1 MVESSLNLCRRA
13 SLSPRR
19 AILPRVAFCRAAVC
33 RLILPR
39 PALRGLALRGLQCTA
54 AAALFAGITAVAIAL
69 ARAAPAGA
77 AEPPTLPAARALFLD
92 LRAAR
97 KAGDRPRAQRLRA
110 RLDGYPLA
118 PYADY
123 EQLMARLY
131 NTSGAAARRF
141 VEAHTRSPLGVR
153 FLGHYLDAAGRG
165 RRWGDYLSAATRE
178 PNAEKLRCY
187 YARAKRGR
195 GQEGE
200 AWRLAE
206 RLFLSPTSVHDAC
219 DPLFELWRARGGL
232 RDELVW
238 ERARLAF
245 AARQGGLLR
254 YIASL
259 APADPAL
266 EALKRVYREP
276 QRALKLA
283 VALDPP
289 RRAEV
294 LALGLERLA
303 RYDPAR
309 ALRHYQSLS
318 AEVLRDEQHAR
329 VAAAIARGGI
339 VQREERVRDWV
350 DARLARWGDD
360 RLIALRLRWA
370 LAESDWAAIAAHV
383 PALSAASRR
392 EGVWRYWRARALEA
406 RGEAGAARALWAELA
421 TERSYY
427 GFLSADRL
435 GQPYVYRERAP
446 RSPLAHLP
454 DKPSE
459 KPPSEKPPSEKVLSN
474 KAPSEKPPSEKPPSE
489 KVPSNKAPSG
499 KPPSEKSPS
508 EKVPSNKAPS
518 GKASPDKAPSEK
530 TPSEK
535 ALSEKDPPEK
545 SSPDKALFNESPG
558 ESPDKPPADAS
569 LPPWARAMLRRVREL
584 YAIDE
589 PSLAQSEWTHAL
601 PRLGAQQQ
609 FELGR
614 IAAAQGWYRL
624 AIDAANA
631 GRHWDALELRFPL
644 AFAAEFQRRAESQ
657 AVPAG
662 ELMAIAR
669 RESAF
674 SPVVRSPA
682 GARGLMQL
690 MPSTGRALARRQ
702 GRRFNARDLYSV
714 PHNLDLGSAYYRH
727 LLDRFDGCRPLALAA
742 YNAGPSRVRRWL
754 GRDRP
759 LDIWIETI
767 PYPGTRD
774 YVKAVLAYSVVFE
787 HRLGRRAALFTERE
801 RRARR

>member
-1 MVESSLNLCRRA
+1 M
-13 SLSPRR
+13 
-19 AILPRVAFCRAAVC
+19 
-33 RLILPR
+33 
-39 PALRGLALRGLQCTA
+39 RGLAFRGRECTA
-54 AAALFAGITAVAIAL
+54 AAALFAATAAVAVAL

-195 GQEGE
+195 GQQEE

-259 APADPAL
+259 AAADPAL

-276 QRALKLA
+276 RRALKLA
-283 VALDPP
+283 AALDPP

-318 AEVLRDEQHAR
+318 AGVLRDEQHAR

-339 VQREERVRDWV
+339 VQREERVRDWA
-350 DARLARWGDD
+350 DARLAQWGDD
-360 RLIALRLRWA
+360 RLTALRLRWA
-370 LAESDWAAIAAHV
+370 LAEADWPAIAAHV

-421 TERSYY
+421 AERSYY

-435 GQPYVYRERAP
+435 GQPYAYRERAP

-454 DKPSE
+454 
-459 KPPSEKPPSEKVLSN
+459 
-474 KAPSEKPPSEKPPSE
+474 
-489 KVPSNKAPSG
+489 
-499 KPPSEKSPS
+499 
-508 EKVPSNKAPS
+508 
-518 GKASPDKAPSEK
+518 
-530 TPSEK
+530 
-535 ALSEKDPPEK
+535 
-545 SSPDKALFNESPG
+545 G
-558 ESPDKPPADAS
+558 EPPDKPPGDAS
-569 LPPWARAMLRRVREL
+569 LPPWARAMLRRVQEL

-644 AFAAEFQRRAESQ
+644 AFAAEFQRRAQSQ
-657 AVPAG
+657 AVPTG

-727 LLDRFDGCRPLALAA
+727 LLDRFDEYRPLALAA

-767 PYPGTRD
+767 PYPDTRD
-774 YVKAVLAYSVVFE
+774 YVKAVLVYSVVFE
-787 HRLGRRAALFTERE
+787 HRLGRRAELLTERE
-801 RRARR
+801 RRARL

>member
-13 SLSPRR
+13 SLRPPRR
-19 AILPRVAFCRAAVC
+19 AILRCVAFCLAAFC
-33 RLILPR
+33 GLILPR
-39 PALRGLALRGLQCTA
+39 PAWRGPVLRGLQCTA
-54 AAALFAGITAVAIAL
+54 AAALFAATAAV
-69 ARAAPAGA
+69 APAGA
-77 AEPPTLPAARALFLD
+77 AAPPTLPAARALFLD

-141 VEAHTRSPLGVR
+141 VEAHTRSPLGLR

-219 DPLFELWRARGGL
+219 DPLFALWRARGGL
-232 RDELVW
+232 RDELIW

-259 APADPAL
+259 AAADPAL

-276 QRALKLA
+276 QRALQLA

-339 VQREERVRDWV
+339 VQREERLRDWV
-350 DARLARWGDD
+350 DARLAQWGDD

-370 LAESDWAAIAAHV
+370 LAEADWAAIAAHV

-421 TERSYY
+421 AERSYY

-446 RSPLAHLP
+446 RAPLAHLP

-459 KPPSEKPPSEKVLSN
+459 K
-474 KAPSEKPPSEKPPSE
+474 APSEKAPSD
-489 KVPSNKAPSG
+489 KAP
-499 KPPSEKSPS
+499 PEKSP
-508 EKVPSNKAPS
+508 
-518 GKASPDKAPSEK
+518 PDKAPPEK
-530 TPSEK
+530 SPPD
-535 ALSEKDPPEK
+535 KDPPEK
-545 SSPDKALFNESPG
+545 SSPEKAPPEKSPSEKSPPDQALFNEPPG
-558 ESPDKPPADAS
+558 EPSDKPPADAS

-601 PRLGAQQQ
+601 PRLGADQQL
-609 FELGR
+609 ELGR

-644 AFAAEFQRRAESQ
+644 AFAAEFQRRAQAQ

-674 SPVVRSPA
+674 SPVVRSAA

-727 LLDRFDGCRPLALAA
+727 LLDRFDGYRPLALAA

>member
-1 MVESSLNLCRRA
+1 M
-13 SLSPRR
+13 
-19 AILPRVAFCRAAVC
+19 
-33 RLILPR
+33 
-39 PALRGLALRGLQCTA
+39 RGRQCTA
-54 AAALFAGITAVAIAL
+54 AAALCAATAAVAVAL

-97 KAGDRPRAQRLRA
+97 KAGDRLRAQRLRA
-110 RLDGYPLA
+110 RLNGYPLA

-123 EQLMARLY
+123 EQLMAGLY

-238 ERARLAF
+238 ERAKLAF

-259 APADPAL
+259 AAADPAL

-283 VALDPP
+283 AALDPP

-309 ALRHYQSLS
+309 SLRHYQSLS
-318 AEVLRDEQHAR
+318 AEVLRDEHHVR
-329 VAAAIARGGI
+329 VATAIARGGI
-339 VQREERVRDWV
+339 VQREEHVRDWA

-360 RLIALRLRWA
+360 RLTALRLRWA
-370 LAESDWAAIAAHV
+370 LAEADWAAIAAHV

-435 GQPYVYRERAP
+435 GQPYAYRERAP

-459 KPPSEKPPSEKVLSN
+459 KPL
-474 KAPSEKPPSEKPPSE
+474 
-489 KVPSNKAPSG
+489 
-499 KPPSEKSPS
+499 SEKS
-508 EKVPSNKAPS
+508 
-518 GKASPDKAPSEK
+518 
-530 TPSEK
+530 
-535 ALSEKDPPEK
+535 LSEK
-545 SSPDKALFNESPG
+545 SLPDKALSNESPG
-558 ESPDKPPADAS
+558 EPPDKPPADAS

-601 PRLGAQQQ
+601 PRLGAEQQ

-644 AFAAEFQRRAESQ
+644 AFAAEFQQRAESQ

-702 GRRFNARDLYSV
+702 GRPFDARDLYSV

-727 LLDRFDGCRPLALAA
+727 LLDRFDGYRPLALAA

-754 GRDRP
+754 GRDRA

-767 PYPGTRD
+767 PYPDTRD
-774 YVKAVLAYSVVFE
+774 YVKAVLVYSVVFE
-787 HRLGRRAALFTERE
+787 HRLGRRAELLTERE
-801 RRARR
+801 RRARL

>member
-1 MVESSLNLCRRA
+1 M
-13 SLSPRR
+13 
-19 AILPRVAFCRAAVC
+19 AFCRAAFY
-33 RLILPR
+33 RWIFLR
-39 PALRGLALRGLQCTA
+39 PVLRGLVLRDRECTA
-54 AAALFAGITAVAIAL
+54 AAALFAATAAVAVAL
-69 ARAAPAGA
+69 AGAAPAGA

-110 RLDGYPLA
+110 RLNGYPLA

-238 ERARLAF
+238 ERAKLAF

-318 AEVLRDEQHAR
+318 AEVLRDEHHAR
-329 VAAAIARGGI
+329 VAAGIARGGI

-350 DARLARWGDD
+350 DAQLAQWGDD
-360 RLIALRLRWA
+360 RLTALRLRWA
-370 LAESDWAAIAAHV
+370 LAEADWAAIAAHV

-421 TERSYY
+421 AERSYY

-435 GQPYVYRERAP
+435 GQPYAYRERAP

-459 KPPSEKPPSEKVLSN
+459 KS
-474 KAPSEKPPSEKPPSE
+474 PSEKPPSEKPPSE
-489 KVPSNKAPSG
+489 KAPSE
-499 KPPSEKSPS
+499 KPPSEK
-508 EKVPSNKAPS
+508 
-518 GKASPDKAPSEK
+518 APSEK
-530 TPSEK
+530 APPEK
-535 ALSEKDPPEK
+535 ALSEKAPSEKAPPE
-545 SSPDKALFNESPG
+545 KALFNESPG

-644 AFAAEFQRRAESQ
+644 AFAAEFQQRAQSQ

-702 GRRFNARDLYSV
+702 GRPFDARDLYSV

-727 LLDRFDGCRPLALAA
+727 LLDRFDGYRPLALAA

-754 GRDRP
+754 GRDRA

-767 PYPGTRD
+767 PYPDTRD
-774 YVKAVLAYSVVFE
+774 YVKAVLVYSVVFE
-787 HRLGRRAALFTERE
+787 HRLGRRAELLTERE
-801 RRARR
+801 RRARL

>member
-13 SLSPRR
+13 SPRPPRR
-19 AILPRVAFCRAAVC
+19 AILPCVGFCRAAVC
-33 RLILPR
+33 RWILPR
-39 PALRGLALRGLQCTA
+39 PVLRGLVLRGRECTA
-54 AAALFAGITAVAIAL
+54 AAVLFAATAAVIVAL

-238 ERARLAF
+238 ERAKLAF

-259 APADPAL
+259 AAADPAL

-283 VALDPP
+283 AALDPP

-318 AEVLRDEQHAR
+318 AEVLRDEQRAR

-339 VQREERVRDWV
+339 VQREERVRDWA
-350 DARLARWGDD
+350 DARLAQWGDD
-360 RLIALRLRWA
+360 RLTALRLRWA
-370 LAESDWAAIAAHV
+370 LAEADWAAIAAHV

-406 RGEAGAARALWAELA
+406 RALWAELA
-421 TERSYY
+421 AERSYY

-435 GQPYVYRERAP
+435 GQPYAYRERAP

-459 KPPSEKPPSEKVLSN
+459 KPPSEK
-474 KAPSEKPPSEKPPSE
+474 APSE
-489 KVPSNKAPSG
+489 
-499 KPPSEKSPS
+499 
-508 EKVPSNKAPS
+508 
-518 GKASPDKAPSEK
+518 KASPDKALFSG
-530 TPSEK
+530 
-535 ALSEKDPPEK
+535 
-545 SSPDKALFNESPG
+545 SPDR
-558 ESPDKPPADAS
+558 PPADAS

-601 PRLGAQQQ
+601 PRLGAEQQ
-609 FELGR
+609 FELSR

-644 AFAAEFQRRAESQ
+644 AFAAEFQQRAQSQ

-727 LLDRFDGCRPLALAA
+727 LLDRFDGYRPLALAA

-754 GRDRP
+754 GRDQP

-767 PYPGTRD
+767 PYPDTRD
-774 YVKAVLAYSVVFE
+774 YVKAVLVYSVVFE
-787 HRLGRRAALFTERE
+787 HRLGRRAELLTERE
-801 RRARR
+801 RRARL

>member
-1 MVESSLNLCRRA
+1 M
-13 SLSPRR
+13 
-19 AILPRVAFCRAAVC
+19 
-33 RLILPR
+33 
-39 PALRGLALRGLQCTA
+39 
-54 AAALFAGITAVAIAL
+54 
-69 ARAAPAGA
+69 
-77 AEPPTLPAARALFLD
+77 
-92 LRAAR
+92 
-97 KAGDRPRAQRLRA
+97 
-110 RLDGYPLA
+110 
-118 PYADY
+118 
-123 EQLMARLY
+123 
-131 NTSGAAARRF
+131 
-141 VEAHTRSPLGVR
+141 
-153 FLGHYLDAAGRG
+153 
-165 RRWGDYLSAATRE
+165 
-178 PNAEKLRCY
+178 
-187 YARAKRGR
+187 
-195 GQEGE
+195 
-200 AWRLAE
+200 
-206 RLFLSPTSVHDAC
+206 
-219 DPLFELWRARGGL
+219 
-232 RDELVW
+232 
-238 ERARLAF
+238 
-245 AARQGGLLR
+245 
-254 YIASL
+254 
-259 APADPAL
+259 
-266 EALKRVYREP
+266 
-276 QRALKLA
+276 
-283 VALDPP
+283 
-289 RRAEV
+289 

-309 ALRHYQSLS
+309 ALRHYRSLS
-318 AEVLRDEQHAR
+318 AEVLRDEQHVR
-329 VAAAIARGGI
+329 VAAAIARGGM

-406 RGEAGAARALWAELA
+406 RGEADAARALWAELA

-435 GQPYVYRERAP
+435 GQPYAYRERAP
-446 RSPLAHLP
+446 RSPLVHLP
-454 DKPSE
+454 DKPSD
-459 KPPSEKPPSEKVLSN
+459 
-474 KAPSEKPPSEKPPSE
+474 
-489 KVPSNKAPSG
+489 
-499 KPPSEKSPS
+499 
-508 EKVPSNKAPS
+508 KAPS
-518 GKASPDKAPSEK
+518 GKASPDKASSEKSLSEK
-530 TPSEK
+530 TP
-535 ALSEKDPPEK
+535 PEK
-545 SSPDKALFNESPG
+545 SQPEKDLFNESPG
-558 ESPDKPPADAS
+558 EPPDKPPADAS

-601 PRLGAQQQ
+601 PRLGADQQL
-609 FELGR
+609 ELGR

-787 HRLGRRAALFTERE
+787 HRLGRRGALFTERE
-801 RRARR
+801 RRARL

>member
-1 MVESSLNLCRRA
+1 MRGL
-13 SLSPRR
+13 
-19 AILPRVAFCRAAVC
+19 
-33 RLILPR
+33 
-39 PALRGLALRGLQCTA
+39 ALRGLAFRGLQCTA
-54 AAALFAGITAVAIAL
+54 AAALFAATAAVAVAL

-259 APADPAL
+259 AAADPAL

-276 QRALKLA
+276 RRALKLA

-318 AEVLRDEQHAR
+318 AEALRDEQHAR

-350 DARLARWGDD
+350 DARLTQWGDD
-360 RLIALRLRWA
+360 RLTALRLRWA
-370 LAESDWAAIAAHV
+370 LAESDWAAIVAHV

-421 TERSYY
+421 AERSYY

-435 GQPYVYRERAP
+435 GQPYAYRERAP
-446 RSPLAHLP
+446 RSQLAHLP
-454 DKPSE
+454 DKPSD
-459 KPPSEKPPSEKVLSN
+459 KSPPDKSPPDKSL
-474 KAPSEKPPSEKPPSE
+474 
-489 KVPSNKAPSG
+489 
-499 KPPSEKSPS
+499 SEKSPS
-508 EKVPSNKAPS
+508 EKVPSEKVPS
-518 GKASPDKAPSEK
+518 
-530 TPSEK
+530 
-535 ALSEKDPPEK
+535 
-545 SSPDKALFNESPG
+545 DKALFNESPG
-558 ESPDKPPADAS
+558 EPPDKSPADAS

-727 LLDRFDGCRPLALAA
+727 LLDRFDGYRPLALAA

-754 GRDRP
+754 GGDRP

>member
-13 SLSPRR
+13 SPRPPRLPRR
-19 AILPRVAFCRAAVC
+19 AILPWVTFCRAALC

-39 PALRGLALRGLQCTA
+39 PVLRGPVLRGRECTA
-54 AAALFAGITAVAIAL
+54 AAALFAATAAVAVAL

-195 GQEGE
+195 GQQGE

-276 QRALKLA
+276 RRALQLVA
-283 VALDPP
+283 ALDPP

-318 AEVLRDEQHAR
+318 AEVLRAEQHAR

-350 DARLARWGDD
+350 DAGLARWGDD
-360 RLIALRLRWA
+360 RLTALRLRWA
-370 LAESDWAAIAAHV
+370 LAEADWAAIAAHV

-421 TERSYY
+421 AERSYY

-435 GQPYVYRERAP
+435 GQPYAYRERAP

-454 DKPSE
+454 DKS
-459 KPPSEKPPSEKVLSN
+459 
-474 KAPSEKPPSEKPPSE
+474 
-489 KVPSNKAPSG
+489 PSG
-499 KPPSEKSPS
+499 KALPDKSPSEKSP
-508 EKVPSNKAPS
+508 
-518 GKASPDKAPSEK
+518 
-530 TPSEK
+530 
-535 ALSEKDPPEK
+535 
-545 SSPDKALFNESPG
+545 PDKALFNESPAVP
-558 ESPDKPPADAS
+558 PDRPPADAS

-589 PSLAQSEWTHAL
+589 PSLAQSEWTYAL

-644 AFAAEFQRRAESQ
+644 AFAAEFQRRAQSQ

-727 LLDRFDGCRPLALAA
+727 LLDRFDGYRPLALAA

-767 PYPGTRD
+767 PYPDTRD
-774 YVKAVLAYSVVFE
+774 YVKAVLVYSVVFE
-787 HRLGRRAALFTERE
+787 HRLGRRAELLTERE
-801 RRARR
+801 RRARL

>member
-19 AILPRVAFCRAAVC
+19 AILPWVAFCRAAVC

-238 ERARLAF
+238 ERAKLAF

-406 RGEAGAARALWAELA
+406 RGEADAARALWAELA

-459 KPPSEKPPSEKVLSN
+459 KS
-474 KAPSEKPPSEKPPSE
+474 
-489 KVPSNKAPSG
+489 
-499 KPPSEKSPS
+499 
-508 EKVPSNKAPS
+508 PS

-530 TPSEK
+530 TP
-535 ALSEKDPPEK
+535 SEKDPPEK

>member
-19 AILPRVAFCRAAVC
+19 AILPWVAFCRAAVC

-54 AAALFAGITAVAIAL
+54 ARVLFAATAAVAIAL

-318 AEVLRDEQHAR
+318 AEVLRDEHHAR
-329 VAAAIARGGI
+329 VAAGIARGGI

-350 DARLARWGDD
+350 DAQLAQWGDD
-360 RLIALRLRWA
+360 RLTALRLRWA

-406 RGEAGAARALWAELA
+406 RGEADAARALWAELA

-459 KPPSEKPPSEKVLSN
+459 KS
-474 KAPSEKPPSEKPPSE
+474 
-489 KVPSNKAPSG
+489 
-499 KPPSEKSPS
+499 
-508 EKVPSNKAPS
+508 PS

-530 TPSEK
+530 TP
-535 ALSEKDPPEK
+535 SEKDPPEK

>member
-13 SLSPRR
+13 SLRPPRR
-19 AILPRVAFCRAAVC
+19 AILPWVAFCRAALC
-33 RLILPR
+33 RLISPC
-39 PALRGLALRGLQCTA
+39 PALRGLAFRGLQCTA
-54 AAALFAGITAVAIAL
+54 AAALFAATVAVAL

-153 FLGHYLDAAGRG
+153 FLGHYLDAAGRA

-259 APADPAL
+259 AAADPAL
-266 EALKRVYREP
+266 QALKRVYREP

-283 VALDPP
+283 AALDPP

-309 ALRHYQSLS
+309 ALRHYRSLS

-350 DARLARWGDD
+350 DARLAQWGDD
-360 RLIALRLRWA
+360 GLTALRLRWA

-406 RGEAGAARALWAELA
+406 RGEADAARALWAELA
-421 TERSYY
+421 AERSYY

-435 GQPYVYRERAP
+435 GQPYAYRERAP

-454 DKPSE
+454 DKPPE
-459 KPPSEKPPSEKVLSN
+459 KEPP
-474 KAPSEKPPSEKPPSE
+474 
-489 KVPSNKAPSG
+489 
-499 KPPSEKSPS
+499 EKSPS
-508 EKVPSNKAPS
+508 EKAP
-518 GKASPDKAPSEK
+518 
-530 TPSEK
+530 
-535 ALSEKDPPEK
+535 
-545 SSPDKALFNESPG
+545 PDKALFDESPG
-558 ESPDKPPADAS
+558 ERPDKPPADAS
-569 LPPWARAMLRRVREL
+569 LPPWARAMLRRVQEL

-601 PRLGAQQQ
+601 PRLGADQQL
-609 FELGR
+609 ELGR

-644 AFAAEFQRRAESQ
+644 AFAAEFQRRAQAQ

-674 SPVVRSPA
+674 SPVVRSAA

-787 HRLGRRAALFTERE
+787 HRLGRRAALLTERE
-801 RRARR
+801 RRARL

>member
-1 MVESSLNLCRRA
+1 MVESSLNLCRA
-13 SLSPRR
+13 SLRPPRR
-19 AILPRVAFCRAAVC
+19 AILPWVAFCRAAFC

-39 PALRGLALRGLQCTA
+39 PALRGLAFRGLQCTA
-54 AAALFAGITAVAIAL
+54 AAALCAATAAVAVAL

-153 FLGHYLDAAGRG
+153 FLGHYLDAAGRA

-259 APADPAL
+259 AAADPAL

-276 QRALKLA
+276 RRALKLA
-283 VALDPP
+283 AALDPP

-303 RYDPAR
+303 RYDSAR

-318 AEVLRDEQHAR
+318 AEVLRDAQHAR

-350 DARLARWGDD
+350 DARLAQWGDD
-360 RLIALRLRWA
+360 RLTALRLRWA

-406 RGEAGAARALWAELA
+406 RGEADAARALWAELA
-421 TERSYY
+421 AERSYY

-435 GQPYVYRERAP
+435 GQPYAYRERAP

-459 KPPSEKPPSEKVLSN
+459 KEPP
-474 KAPSEKPPSEKPPSE
+474 
-489 KVPSNKAPSG
+489 
-499 KPPSEKSPS
+499 EKSPS
-508 EKVPSNKAPS
+508 EKAP
-518 GKASPDKAPSEK
+518 
-530 TPSEK
+530 
-535 ALSEKDPPEK
+535 
-545 SSPDKALFNESPG
+545 PDKALFDESPG
-558 ESPDKPPADAS
+558 ERPDKPPADAS
-569 LPPWARAMLRRVREL
+569 LPPWARAMLRRVQEL

-674 SPVVRSPA
+674 SPVVRSAA

-787 HRLGRRAALFTERE
+787 HRLGRRAALLTERE

>member
-1 MVESSLNLCRRA
+1 MVESSLNLCRRV
-13 SLSPRR
+13 SPRPLRR
-19 AILPRVAFCRAAVC
+19 AILPWVAFCRAAFC
-33 RLILPR
+33 RLILPC
-39 PALRGLALRGLQCTA
+39 PALRGLAFRGRQCTA
-54 AAALFAGITAVAIAL
+54 AAALFAGIAAVAVAL

-165 RRWGDYLSAATRE
+165 RRWGDYLNAATRE

-195 GQEGE
+195 GQQEE

-276 QRALKLA
+276 RRALKLA
-283 VALDPP
+283 AALDPP

-318 AEVLRDEQHAR
+318 AEVLRDEQRAR

-350 DARLARWGDD
+350 DARLAQWGDD
-360 RLIALRLRWA
+360 RLTALRLRWA

-383 PALSAASRR
+383 PALSAAARR

-421 TERSYY
+421 AERSYY

-435 GQPYVYRERAP
+435 GQPYAYRERAP
-446 RSPLAHLP
+446 RSQLAHLP

-459 KPPSEKPPSEKVLSN
+459 KPLSD
-474 KAPSEKPPSEKPPSE
+474 KAL
-489 KVPSNKAPSG
+489 
-499 KPPSEKSPS
+499 SEKS
-508 EKVPSNKAPS
+508 
-518 GKASPDKAPSEK
+518 
-530 TPSEK
+530 PSEK
-535 ALSEKDPPEK
+535 ALSEKALSEKALSEK
-545 SSPDKALFNESPG
+545 SPSEKAPSEKAPSEKFPSEKSAPDKALFNESPG
-558 ESPDKPPADAS
+558 EPPDEFPADAS

-609 FELGR
+609 LELGR

-644 AFAAEFQRRAESQ
+644 AFAAEFQRRAQSQ

-714 PHNLDLGSAYYRH
+714 SHNLDLGSAYYRH
-727 LLDRFDGCRPLALAA
+727 LLDRFDGYRPLALAA

>member
-19 AILPRVAFCRAAVC
+19 AILPWVAFCRAAVC

-54 AAALFAGITAVAIAL
+54 ARVLFAATAAVAIAL

-406 RGEAGAARALWAELA
+406 RGEADAARALWAELA

-459 KPPSEKPPSEKVLSN
+459 KS
-474 KAPSEKPPSEKPPSE
+474 
-489 KVPSNKAPSG
+489 
-499 KPPSEKSPS
+499 
-508 EKVPSNKAPS
+508 PS

-530 TPSEK
+530 TP
-535 ALSEKDPPEK
+535 SEKDPPEK

>member
-13 SLSPRR
+13 SLRPPRR
-19 AILPRVAFCRAAVC
+19 AILRRAAFCRAAFC

-39 PALRGLALRGLQCTA
+39 PVLCGRQCTA
-54 AAALFAGITAVAIAL
+54 ALALCAGIAAVAVAF

-77 AEPPTLPAARALFLD
+77 AESPTLPAARALFLD

-195 GQEGE
+195 GQERA

-238 ERARLAF
+238 ERAKLAF

-259 APADPAL
+259 AAADPAL

-276 QRALKLA
+276 RRALKLA
-283 VALDPP
+283 AALDPP

-318 AEVLRDEQHAR
+318 AEVLPDEQHAR

-350 DARLARWGDD
+350 DAQLAQWGDD
-360 RLIALRLRWA
+360 RLTALRLRWA

-421 TERSYY
+421 AERSYY

-435 GQPYVYRERAP
+435 GQSYAYRERVP
-446 RSPLAHLP
+446 VYLP
-454 DKPSE
+454 DQSSE
-459 KPPSEKPPSEKVLSN
+459 KAL
-474 KAPSEKPPSEKPPSE
+474 
-489 KVPSNKAPSG
+489 
-499 KPPSEKSPS
+499 SEKSPS
-508 EKVPSNKAPS
+508 EKSA
-518 GKASPDKAPSEK
+518 PDKV
-530 TPSEK
+530 
-535 ALSEKDPPEK
+535 
-545 SSPDKALFNESPG
+545 LFNESPG
-558 ESPDKPPADAS
+558 EPPDEPPADAS

-589 PSLAQSEWTHAL
+589 PSLAQSEWTYAL
-601 PRLGAQQQ
+601 PRLGAEQQL
-609 FELGR
+609 ELGR

-644 AFAAEFQRRAESQ
+644 AFAAEFQRRAQSQ

-727 LLDRFDGCRPLALAA
+727 LLDRFDGYRPLALAA

-774 YVKAVLAYSVVFE
+774 YVKAVLTYSVVFE
-787 HRLGRRAALFTERE
+787 HRLGRRAALLTERE

>member
-13 SLSPRR
+13 SLPPRR
-19 AILPRVAFCRAAVC
+19 ALLPCVAFCRAALC

-39 PALRGLALRGLQCTA
+39 PALRGLAFRGLQCIA
-54 AAALFAGITAVAIAL
+54 AAALFVATAAVAVAL

-77 AEPPTLPAARALFLD
+77 AEPPTLPAGRALFLD

-259 APADPAL
+259 AAADPAL

-276 QRALKLA
+276 RRALKLA
-283 VALDPP
+283 AALDPP

-309 ALRHYQSLS
+309 ALRDYRSLF
-318 AEVLRDEQHAR
+318 AEVLPDAQHAR

-339 VQREERVRDWV
+339 ARREERVRDWV

-360 RLIALRLRWA
+360 RLTALRLRWA

-392 EGVWRYWRARALEA
+392 EGVWRYWWARALEA
-406 RGEAGAARALWAELA
+406 RGETEAARALWAELA

-435 GQPYVYRERAP
+435 GQPYAYRERAP
-446 RSPLAHLP
+446 R
-454 DKPSE
+454 
-459 KPPSEKPPSEKVLSN
+459 
-474 KAPSEKPPSEKPPSE
+474 
-489 KVPSNKAPSG
+489 
-499 KPPSEKSPS
+499 
-508 EKVPSNKAPS
+508 
-518 GKASPDKAPSEK
+518 
-530 TPSEK
+530 
-535 ALSEKDPPEK
+535 
-545 SSPDKALFNESPG
+545 
-558 ESPDKPPADAS
+558 
-569 LPPWARAMLRRVREL
+569 
-584 YAIDE
+584 
-589 PSLAQSEWTHAL
+589 
-601 PRLGAQQQ
+601 
-609 FELGR
+609 
-614 IAAAQGWYRL
+614 
-624 AIDAANA
+624 
-631 GRHWDALELRFPL
+631 
-644 AFAAEFQRRAESQ
+644 
-657 AVPAG
+657 
-662 ELMAIAR
+662 
-669 RESAF
+669 
-674 SPVVRSPA
+674 
-682 GARGLMQL
+682 
-690 MPSTGRALARRQ
+690 
-702 GRRFNARDLYSV
+702 
-714 PHNLDLGSAYYRH
+714 
-727 LLDRFDGCRPLALAA
+727 
-742 YNAGPSRVRRWL
+742 
-754 GRDRP
+754 
-759 LDIWIETI
+759 
-767 PYPGTRD
+767 
-774 YVKAVLAYSVVFE
+774 
-787 HRLGRRAALFTERE
+787 
-801 RRARR
+801 

>member
-19 AILPRVAFCRAAVC
+19 AILPWVAFCRAAVC

-54 AAALFAGITAVAIAL
+54 ARVLFAATAAVAIAL

-421 TERSYY
+421 AERSYY

-459 KPPSEKPPSEKVLSN
+459 KS
-474 KAPSEKPPSEKPPSE
+474 
-489 KVPSNKAPSG
+489 
-499 KPPSEKSPS
+499 
-508 EKVPSNKAPS
+508 PS

-530 TPSEK
+530 TP
-535 ALSEKDPPEK
+535 SEKDPPEK

>member
-13 SLSPRR
+13 SPRPPRR
-19 AILPRVAFCRAAVC
+19 AILPWVAFCRAALC

-39 PALRGLALRGLQCTA
+39 PVLRGRECTA
-54 AAALFAGITAVAIAL
+54 AAALFAATAAVAVAL

-259 APADPAL
+259 AAADPAL

-350 DARLARWGDD
+350 DARLAQWGDD
-360 RLIALRLRWA
+360 RLTALRLRWA

-406 RGEAGAARALWAELA
+406 RGEADAARALWAELA
-421 TERSYY
+421 AERSYY

-435 GQPYVYRERAP
+435 GQPYAYRERAP

-454 DKPSE
+454 DKP
-459 KPPSEKPPSEKVLSN
+459 P
-474 KAPSEKPPSEKPPSE
+474 
-489 KVPSNKAPSG
+489 
-499 KPPSEKSPS
+499 
-508 EKVPSNKAPS
+508 
-518 GKASPDKAPSEK
+518 
-530 TPSEK
+530 T
-535 ALSEKDPPEK
+535 
-545 SSPDKALFNESPG
+545 
-558 ESPDKPPADAS
+558 DAS

-609 FELGR
+609 LELGR

-657 AVPAG
+657 AVPAA

-714 PHNLDLGSAYYRH
+714 AHNLDLGSAYYRH

-754 GRDRP
+754 GGDRP

>member
-1 MVESSLNLCRRA
+1 M
-13 SLSPRR
+13 
-19 AILPRVAFCRAAVC
+19 
-33 RLILPR
+33 
-39 PALRGLALRGLQCTA
+39 RGLVLRGLQCTA
-54 AAALFAGITAVAIAL
+54 AAALFAATAAIAVAL

-283 VALDPP
+283 AALDPP

-318 AEVLRDEQHAR
+318 TEVLPNEQHAR

-360 RLIALRLRWA
+360 RLTALRLRWA

-421 TERSYY
+421 AERSYY

-435 GQPYVYRERAP
+435 GQPYAYRERAP

-459 KPPSEKPPSEKVLSN
+459 KSLSEKPLSD
-474 KAPSEKPPSEKPPSE
+474 KAPPD
-489 KVPSNKAPSG
+489 KAL
-499 KPPSEKSPS
+499 SEKSPS
-508 EKVPSNKAPS
+508 ENSLSEKAPSEKAPPGEPPDKPPSNKAP
-518 GKASPDKAPSEK
+518 PDKS
-530 TPSEK
+530 
-535 ALSEKDPPEK
+535 
-545 SSPDKALFNESPG
+545 
-558 ESPDKPPADAS
+558 PADAS

-609 FELGR
+609 LELGR

-754 GRDRP
+754 GGDRP